1 MQIPRGAG
9 EEVDELD
16 DCANGEG
23 AAEEDDTELGG
34 TADEGEVKEEQE
46 VEGKEKGS
54 EEPQAGRWEPDD
66 KVEGADLISKKPYIK
81 ARRDTD
87 IWEYFIA
94 MKKPVV
100 DKRSVAHSWAV
111 ESYTKLTDEKI
122 WAYPTMHDGYLVFMH
137 GNIVYATVQQD
148 ASIYS
153 TDGEYLNSLLCMS
166 AGNSYPSSDT
176 LSAGSST
183 PSSNTLSADNSSP
196 SSYPTNSIDAHT
208 DDTAVGELEA
218 TVPGSTN
225 SDPAVLLAKVR
236 EMKKRIAEHCASFMI
251 DDHVIELCFNA
262 QAAASQNDGEVSLI

>member
-1 MQIPRGAG
+1 MDMQIPRGAG

-166 AGNSYPSSDT
+166 A
-176 LSAGSST
+176 
-183 PSSNTLSADNSSP
+183 
-196 SSYPTNSIDAHT
+196 

-262 QAAASQNDGEVSLI
+262 QAAASQNDGELTTTLIDALQKKLMTAMKEKIELVALPVA